1 MREENEEKKN
11 GRSTWEVK
19 YKQIEM
25 QNELLESKLQP
36 QIIAEAKGHSRS
48 LLEATMLDP
57 LTVCWIFGIYWTL
70 VPCPQGEMI
79 AGMIFLPPSLYQ

>member
-1 MREENEEKKN
+1 MKEENEEKEN
-11 GRSTWEVK
+11 GRSNWEVK
-19 YKQIEM
+19 YRQIEM

-70 VPCPQGEMI
+70 VPCP
-79 AGMIFLPPSLYQ
+79 

>member
-1 MREENEEKKN
+1 MKEENEEKEN
-11 GRSTWEVK
+11 GRSNWEVK
-19 YKQIEM
+19 YRQIEM

-57 LTVCWIFGIYWTL
+57 LKVCWIFGIYWTL
-70 VPCPQGEMI
+70 VPCP
-79 AGMIFLPPSLYQ
+79 